1 MLVKYQAENGLYVRR
16 LMLAIS
22 KWAAANDANEAEFA
36 EEVIKRIERY
46 AKLAALRKQFDIRK

>member
-46 AKLAALRKQFDIRK
+46 TKLAELRQQFDFLK